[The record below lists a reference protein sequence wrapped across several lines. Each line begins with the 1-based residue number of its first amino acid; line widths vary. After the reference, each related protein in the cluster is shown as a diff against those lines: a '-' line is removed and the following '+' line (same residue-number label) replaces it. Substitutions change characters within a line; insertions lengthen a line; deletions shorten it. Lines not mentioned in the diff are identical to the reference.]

1 MPKGTRRWLAGITFA
16 LLLGCGGGEREPA
29 QQGRVDPAPVT
40 APDDAAA
47 VPALAPA
54 ADSTL
59 VVASRAEPVREGEPG
74 EEDLQDAN
82 PALALDARVEA
93 LLAKGTRPALRRG
106 LRLLLEQREQA
117 DAESP
122 DAAAHLAEMAARV
135 AQGLIAW
142 DTLALL
148 HEAPVLAQRD
158 LPLLRRWQ
166 PDDPRVGALAAHLEQ
181 VQRIR
186 ALLDRAAQ
194 LEAASRLVGD
204 GPDQAVAQL
213 HQALRLAPGHA
224 GALRGL
230 IRIEQRL
237 VADALKAAQEGDFD
251 RAQVLLADAGKV
263 RSQSAPV
270 QNAAAR
276 VVEIREQEVR
286 WQQAR
291 IAAALAVGDVAA
303 AQVLLPRLDEIALDE
318 RAGATARADIQRVQ
332 LYGAYD
338 VGVLLVDPLAS
349 GGLGPGMV
357 VIPAGSFQMGSPR
370 GEAGHQS
377 SEAPQHRVHFA
388 RGFSLARTET
398 TVAQF
403 RAFIQA
409 TQYRT
414 TAQREGHSMVYDERG
429 GALVQRRR
437 VSWKDDYAGRSA
449 DADLPV
455 LHVSW
460 DDAQAYASWL
470 AQETGMPYRL
480 PSEAEFEYV
489 LRAGST
495 TAYPWG
501 DESPPSATE
510 NLTGALDQSPTGR
523 RWANAFKAYGDGHW
537 GPAPVARFASNPFGL
552 NDINGNVSEWVEDCG
567 HDGYSRAPQ
576 DGSAWVNP
584 GCREYV
590 IRGASWASSPV
601 QARSAFRLSAPSD
614 TVSARVGFRV
624 ARDL

>member
-1 MPKGTRRWLAGITFA
+1 MPKGTGRWLAGITLA

-29 QQGRVDPAPVT
+29 EVGKVDPAPVT
-40 APDDAAA
+40 APDDAAT
-47 VPALAPA
+47 VPAAAPA
-54 ADSTL
+54 P
-59 VVASRAEPVREGEPG
+59 VVAPRAESEREGEPG
-74 EEDLQDAN
+74 DEDLQDEH

-117 DAESP
+117 DAETP
-122 DAAAHLAEMAARV
+122 DDPHLAEMAARV
-135 AQGLIAW
+135 GQALIDW

-166 PDDPRVGALAAHLEQ
+166 PDDPRVGELAARLEQ

-186 ALLDRAAQ
+186 ALLDRAAR
-194 LEAASRLVGD
+194 LEAAGRLVGK
-204 GPDQAVAQL
+204 GSDQAVAQL
-213 HQALRLAPGHA
+213 HEVLRLAPGHA
-224 GALRGL
+224 GATRGL
-230 IRIEQRL
+230 IRIEQKL
-237 VADALKAAQEGDFD
+237 VADALAAAQDGDFE
-251 RAQVLLADAGKV
+251 RAQVLLASAGKV
-263 RSQSAPV
+263 RRQSAQV

-276 VVEIREQEVR
+276 VVEIREQQVQR
-286 WQQAR
+286 QQAQ

-303 AQVLLPRLDEIALDE
+303 AKALLPRLDDIALDE
-318 RAGATARADIQRVQ
+318 RAGAAARADIQRVQ

-357 VIPAGSFQMGSPR
+357 VIPAGEFQMGSSR
-370 GEAGHQS
+370 SEADHQS
-377 SEAPQHRVHFA
+377 SETPRHRVRFA
-388 RGFSLARTET
+388 RGFAMARTET

-403 RAFIQA
+403 RAFINA

-437 VSWKDDYAGRSA
+437 VSWKDDYAGRPA
-449 DADLPV
+449 DDDMPV

-460 DDAQAYASWL
+460 EDAQAYASWL

-501 DESPPSATE
+501 DGSPPPATE
-510 NLTGALDQSPTGR
+510 NLTGALDQSPTR
-523 RWANAFKAYGDGHW
+523 RSWANAFEGYGDGYW

-552 NDINGNVSEWVEDCG
+552 NDINGNVSEWVQDCW
-567 HDGYSRAPQ
+567 HDSYSRAPK

-590 IRGASWASSPV
+590 IRGGSWAGSPV
-601 QARSAFRLSAPSD
+601 QARSAFRLSAPAD